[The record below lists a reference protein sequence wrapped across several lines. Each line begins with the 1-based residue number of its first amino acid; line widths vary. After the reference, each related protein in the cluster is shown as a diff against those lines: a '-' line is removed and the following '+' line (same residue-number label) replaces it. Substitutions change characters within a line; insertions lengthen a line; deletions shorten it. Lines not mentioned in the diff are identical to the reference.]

1 MNILSLE
8 EISKR
13 YREAP
18 LFEAVTFGLESDEKV
33 GIIGANGSGKSTLL
47 RIIAGLEE
55 PDTGRVAVARERT
68 VAYLPQNPQFGP
80 DQTVL
85 DAVFAGGNE
94 TMRLLGQ
101 YESACHELAHGQ
113 GREARLM
120 DRVSALS
127 HELDIRNGWDIENDA
142 RTVLTQLGILD
153 VGMKMA
159 AASGGQA
166 KRVGL
171 AHTLILRPDLLI
183 LDEPTNQL
191 DADTIAWLEDYLARY
206 SGALLLVTH
215 DRYFLDRVSTRILEI
230 ERRQVRS
237 FAGNYEF
244 YLKRKEE
251 LDAERA
257 NLAARH
263 KSMLRRDLAWLAR
276 GARARRTKE
285 KARVERAEALKRQP
299 VESAP
304 RELEISLGSERLGKK
319 ILELEGI
326 SKSYGASKIIEGFTY
341 TLKAGDRIGIIGPN
355 GSGKT
360 TLLDIVTGRT
370 KPDSGRVEV
379 GQTVVIGYY
388 DQEARELNEHQR
400 VIDYIREAAEEISL
414 ADGSRVNA
422 GQMLEQ
428 FLFPPSVQWDMI
440 GRLSGGE
447 RRRLYLLRT
456 LMASP
461 NVLLLDEPTND
472 LDIPTLVRLEDFLD
486 SFPGCLI
493 VVSHDRFF
501 LDRTVDHIFRF
512 EGNGKIVGYTGNYTE
527 FLDWRAA
534 AESAPGAGKLPTGP
548 TDSFGAKPVSASRAS
563 EERNGASPAD
573 NSAKASRR
581 KLSYKEQRELEQ
593 LETRIGSSEARLS
606 EIKKNL
612 VAASSDYIALQTLT
626 SEMQSLEAQLEI
638 DVERWATLS
647 ELAVQ

>member
-13 YREAP
+13 YRETP
-18 LFEAVTFGLESDEKV
+18 LFEAVTFGLDSNEKV

-47 RIIAGLEE
+47 RIIARLEE
-55 PDTGRVAVARERT
+55 PDTGRVSLTRECA
-68 VAYLPQNPQFGP
+68 VAYLPQNPQFNP

-94 TMRLLGQ
+94 TLRLLGQ
-101 YESACHELAHGQ
+101 YEAACHDLAHGQ
-113 GREARLM
+113 GQEARLM
-120 DRVSALS
+120 GRVAALS
-127 HELDIRNGWDIENDA
+127 QELDIRNGWDVENDA
-142 RTVLTQLGILD
+142 RTVLTQLGIPD
-153 VGMKMA
+153 VAMKMA

-191 DADTIAWLEDYLARY
+191 DADTITWLEDYLARY
-206 SGALLLVTH
+206 TGALLLVTH

-230 ERRQVRS
+230 DRRQIRS

-257 NLAARH
+257 NLAAKH

-285 KARVERAEALKRQP
+285 KARVERVEALKRQP
-299 VESAP
+299 IESAP

-319 ILELEGI
+319 ILELEGV
-326 SKSYGASKIIEGFTY
+326 SKAYGDKKIIEDFSY

-360 TLLDIVTGRT
+360 TLLDIITGRV
-370 KPDSGRVEV
+370 KPDRGQVEI

-400 VIDYIREAAEEISL
+400 VIDYIREVAEEITL
-414 ADGSRVNA
+414 ADGTRVNA

-428 FLFPPSVQWDMI
+428 FLFPPSVQWDVI

-472 LDIPTLVRLEDFLD
+472 LDIPTLVRVEDFLD
-486 SFPGCLI
+486 SFPGCLM

-501 LDRTVDHIFRF
+501 LDRTADHIFRF
-512 EGNGKIVGYTGNYTE
+512 EGDGRIGGYTGNYSE
-527 FLDWRAA
+527 FLDSRAA
-534 AESAPGAGKLPTGP
+534 AQSALRGGPSSPSSAGFAARAKATP
-548 TDSFGAKPVSASRAS
+548 TDPGGN
-563 EERNGASPAD
+563 EENRKSQAD
-573 NSAKASRR
+573 NGGQPTRR
-581 KLSYKEQRELEQ
+581 KLSFKEKRELEE
-593 LETRIGSSEARLS
+593 LETRIASSEDRLFQ
-606 EIKKNL
+606 IKKDL
-612 VAASSDYIALQTLT
+612 EAAASDYVVLQTLT
-626 SEMQSLEAQLEI
+626 SEMQLLEAQLEV
-638 DVERWATLS
+638 DVDRWAKLS
-647 ELAVQ
+647 ELA